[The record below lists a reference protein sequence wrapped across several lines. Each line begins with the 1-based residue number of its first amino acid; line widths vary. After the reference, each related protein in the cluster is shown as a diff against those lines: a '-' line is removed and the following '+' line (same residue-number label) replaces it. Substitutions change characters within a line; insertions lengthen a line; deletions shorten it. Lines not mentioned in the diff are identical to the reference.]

1 MSDKHNDNDYTF
13 ERVPGTARKGLLPM
27 FFIMLGFTFFSA
39 SMSVG
44 ATLGNGLTLT
54 SFYTSVFYGGVLLSI
69 YTGTLAY
76 IGCTTGL
83 SFDLLARRAFGSKGS
98 MFPSFIIALTQS
110 GWFGVGAAMFA
121 MAGAQVVGC
130 NRWVLI
136 ILAGVC
142 MTTSAYFGIKGMEIV
157 SYISVPL
164 ILVLGIFSVYKA
176 LNEGG
181 GLMAVFEGHEDTMTT
196 IEGIGL
202 VVGSFVSGGT
212 TTPNFAR
219 FAKGRQVAVFVTVVA
234 FSIGNSL
241 MFAFGAVGG
250 AFTGKEDIFYVMIAQ
265 GLTIPALIVLG
276 ANIWTTNDNALY
288 SCALGLS
295 NITKV
300 PKRPM
305 VIVAG
310 TFGTLASVWIYEH
323 FVTWLTLL
331 NAILPP
337 IGAIIM
343 IDFFTGRRHYRA
355 EEDDKICVVNIG
367 SIVGIIAGAV
377 VGIYVKDFGITTINS
392 MVTAC
397 FCYVIFNC
405 RRLFRNNACK

>member
-1 MSDKHNDNDYTF
+1 M
-13 ERVPGTARKGLLPM
+13 
-27 FFIMLGFTFFSA
+27 
-39 SMSVG
+39 
-44 ATLGNGLTLT
+44 
-54 SFYTSVFYGGVLLSI
+54 LSI

-98 MFPSFIIALTQS
+98 LFPSFII
-110 GWFGVGAAMFA
+110 
-121 MAGAQVVGC
+121 
-130 NRWVLI
+130 
-136 ILAGVC
+136 
-142 MTTSAYFGIKGMEIV
+142 
-157 SYISVPL
+157 
-164 ILVLGIFSVYKA
+164 
-176 LNEGG
+176 
-181 GLMAVFEGHEDTMTT
+181 
-196 IEGIGL
+196 
-202 VVGSFVSGGT
+202 
-212 TTPNFAR
+212 
-219 FAKGRQVAVFVTVVA
+219 
-234 FSIGNSL
+234 
-241 MFAFGAVGG
+241 
-250 AFTGKEDIFYVMIAQ
+250 
-265 GLTIPALIVLG
+265 
-276 ANIWTTNDNALY
+276 ALY

-323 FVTWLTLL
+323 IVTWLTLL

-397 FCYVIFNC
+397 LCYVIFNC